1 MSKAKKKITE
11 IKIEN
16 KTSKYLVSI
25 LTTIKFLTFFN
36 KKNSNIKGSLKYN
49 VQFPLMNYKTK
60 PIN

>member
-36 KKNSNIKGSLKYN
+36 KKNSNIKGEDFK
-49 VQFPLMNYKTK
+49 
-60 PIN
+60 I